1 MAANIMLITAAILVA
16 TNFLITCL
24 TLLVA
29 YNVYQENGTFAS
41 VSQTVRIISIACD
54 ALSMHPD
61 DDYETFEEN
70 KNIWTKSVNR
80 QGQYV
85 CETKN
90 ITDII
95 EKVVEKQSRVHL
107 ASALDGQ
114 QYMSCGNQS
123 LVRQS
128 GEMTAYF
135 TSVSWHQSDTE
146 TEIQTKVHWNSRARH
161 SYIHPNIIYNNG
173 EVTILEGRTYF
184 VYASVTFNLSQSEEQ
199 ALNKPYN
206 LTLRI
211 CRKNYGYER
220 TILGKIEVY
229 NTPVRGIVTSLNVAG
244 HILLQKDDILL
255 VRVSNSKW
263 IHHNSKGN
271 TFGLFP
277 V

>member
-1 MAANIMLITAAILVA
+1 MAANIILITAAIVVA
-16 TNFLITCL
+16 TDFLIACL

-29 YNVYQENGTFAS
+29 YNVYKENGTFAS
-41 VSQTVRIISIACD
+41 GSQTVGITSIACD

-61 DDYETFEEN
+61 DDYETFDEN
-70 KNIWTKSVNR
+70 KNRWTQSVNR
-80 QGQYV
+80 QGQYI
-85 CETKN
+85 CGTKN
-90 ITDII
+90 VTDMI
-95 EKVVEKQSRVHL
+95 EKAVEKQSRLHL
-107 ASALDGQ
+107 ASGLDGP
-114 QYMSCGNQS
+114 QYLSCGNQS
-123 LVRQS
+123 LVPQS
-128 GEMTAYF
+128 GEGTAYF
-135 TSVSWHQSDTE
+135 TSVSWYQNDTE
-146 TEIQTKVHWNSRARH
+146 TEIQTKVHWNNRARH

-199 ALNKPYN
+199 ALNKPCK

-211 CRKNYGYER
+211 CRKYYEYER